1 MPLVSALDG
10 QQLSVM
16 QPISGNVDASP
27 RTTAAQAERIV
38 ALLVRCH
45 SQRRQLKASADP
57 VLATPRSRALSAESA
72 ALTPAELEW
81 LRSAKEQTSTHE
93 WAKLKKRAK
102 AASVAEAQL
111 SAENVLP
118 QVHSPLGLGA
128 KSGTPR
134 SGVAPQSSR
143 RQAKALQAEL
153 SGAPLLRA
161 RCASFRP

>member
-1 MPLVSALDG
+1 M
-10 QQLSVM
+10 
-16 QPISGNVDASP
+16 
-27 RTTAAQAERIV
+27 
-38 ALLVRCH
+38 
-45 SQRRQLKASADP
+45 
-57 VLATPRSRALSAESA
+57 LATPRSRALSAESA